1 MHIKNKAIE
10 GYVSKR
16 MEQNKRKTRNAQ
28 AITAHSLQ
36 MTACLGLPCGGRRA
50 FMHSGPQGE
59 QTPSIS
65 SAPAPL
71 AQMPNPGLPGPLSV
85 EAP

>member
-16 MEQNKRKTRNAQ
+16 METEQKKNKECSGN
-28 AITAHSLQ
+28 HCPQ